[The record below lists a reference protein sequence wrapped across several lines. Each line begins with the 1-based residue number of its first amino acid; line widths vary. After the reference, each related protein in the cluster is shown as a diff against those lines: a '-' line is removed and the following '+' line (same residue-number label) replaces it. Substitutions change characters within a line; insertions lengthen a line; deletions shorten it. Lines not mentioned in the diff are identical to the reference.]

1 MIGGFIEP
9 IAPSNM
15 PLSSACTWLVFGGAM
30 CRSLCSTYPNAP
42 REATYWE
49 GGVTVISRLSGS
61 CVTPERTTR
70 TRTDSPSVYW
80 RSGTMAGLGT
90 GSQREGA
97 QRRDTGERAFDGVR
111 QRERSPRTHATCQGR
126 ESLRDSHRC
135 VGNERLLVIAD
146 RSSDCGSDGS
156 MAVERHGRDRC
167 ATPYPLTESRTH
179 KHLVLPA

>member
-1 MIGGFIEP
+1 MSQDVKVQERPVLQQGDTKKPLMIGRFIEP

-90 GSQREGA
+90 GSQRTRGA
-97 QRRDTGERAFDGVR
+97 KA
-111 QRERSPRTHATCQGR
+111 
-126 ESLRDSHRC
+126 
-135 VGNERLLVIAD
+135 
-146 RSSDCGSDGS
+146 
-156 MAVERHGRDRC
+156 
-167 ATPYPLTESRTH
+167 
-179 KHLVLPA
+179 